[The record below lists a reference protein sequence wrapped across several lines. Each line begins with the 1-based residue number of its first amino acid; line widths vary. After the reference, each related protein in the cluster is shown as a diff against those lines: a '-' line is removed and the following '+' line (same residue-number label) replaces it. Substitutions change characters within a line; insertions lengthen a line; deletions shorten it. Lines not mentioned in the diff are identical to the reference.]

1 MKIVLASSSPRRKEL
16 LKTAGIDFEVD
27 VEGVEE
33 IVKGDCVE
41 DIVCSLA
48 EQKCSPVALRRP
60 SDCVIGADTVVA
72 LDGKILGKPKDI
84 EDAKQ
89 MLRTLSG
96 NKHAVFTGVCISAKG
111 KKYVFCEKTEVTFF
125 DLTEE
130 EINSYVSTGEPMDK
144 AGAYGIQGYGCTL
157 VEKIDGD
164 YFNVVGLPVAKTVR
178 AIRDMM
184 IFNENRSEK

>member
-16 LKTAGIDFEVD
+16 LKTAGIDFEID

-33 IVKGDCVE
+33 IVQGNCVE
-41 DIVCSLA
+41 EIVCSLA
-48 EQKCSPVALRRP
+48 EQKCAPVASRRP

-72 LDGKILGKPKDI
+72 LNGKILGKPKDK

-96 NKHAVFTGVCISAKG
+96 NRHAVYTGVCIYANG
-111 KKYVFCEKTEVTFF
+111 KKRVFCEKTEVKFF
-125 DLTEE
+125 KLSED
-130 EINSYVSTGEPMDK
+130 EIERYVETGEPMDK

-157 VEKIDGD
+157 VEGINGD

-178 AIRDMM
+178 ALREIL
-184 IFNENRSEK
+184 I